1 MKKIAILL
9 LLLGI
14 SAGLF
19 AQDGGKPLIS
29 VLDFR
34 ASDIS
39 RAEVELFV
47 DFMTSHIV
55 ETGRYRVLD
64 RSQRQAILQ
73 EIEFSAS
80 DCSDESCQLEI
91 GRLLAANQIIV
102 GSLGRIGGQ
111 YILNIKLLDVQ
122 TGEAMNSTSKVYT
135 SIDNLV
141 NDSKRLTYLLLQTD
155 FQGLEKAVQQP
166 EAETSPDMEPEAE
179 MQPKRPPSNRGA
191 GGERFNTVYLT
202 ASFEFWDEDLYLLLN
217 YSRHIIPSL
226 GVNIGAGIGFMYGE
240 FTVLGGL
247 FADLSRLRVYANAG
261 WDSWAGFL
269 VSASVM
275 FEVGRFCVGVDGGLT
290 FDSEDFRLG
299 VVAGYVF

>member
-1 MKKIAILL
+1 MKKSVILL
-9 LLLGI
+9 LSLGI

-19 AQDGGKPLIS
+19 AQDDGKPLIS
-29 VLDFR
+29 VLDFK

-39 RAEVELFV
+39 QAEVELFV

-80 DCSDESCQLEI
+80 DCTDESCQLEI

-122 TGEAMNSTSKVYT
+122 TGEAIDSASKVYT
-135 SIDNLV
+135 SIDDLV
-141 NDSKRLTYLLLQTD
+141 NDSKRLTYRLLRTD
-155 FQGLEKAVQQP
+155 FQDGDAAVHQP
-166 EAETSPDMEPEAE
+166 EAEESPAEEPQVEP
-179 MQPKRPPSNRGA
+179 QPGRQSSARRES
-191 GGERFNTVYLT
+191 GEYFNTAYLT
-202 ASFEFWDEDLYLLLN
+202 ASFEIGDEDLYLLLN
-217 YSRHIIPSL
+217 YSRHIIPAL
-226 GVNIGAGIGFMYGE
+226 GVNIGAGISTMYGE

-247 FADLSRLRVYANAG
+247 FADLSVLRVYANAG
-261 WDSWAGFL
+261 WDDFAGFL
-269 VSASVM
+269 VSASIM
-275 FEVGRFCVGVDGGLT
+275 FEIGRFCTGVDFGRT
-290 FDSEDFRLG
+290 FDSEYFRLG
-299 VVAGYVF
+299 AVAGYTF